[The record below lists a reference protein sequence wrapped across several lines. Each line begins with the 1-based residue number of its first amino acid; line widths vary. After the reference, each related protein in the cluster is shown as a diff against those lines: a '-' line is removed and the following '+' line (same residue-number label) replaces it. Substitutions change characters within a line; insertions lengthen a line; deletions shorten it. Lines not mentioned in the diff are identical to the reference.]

1 MFTRMTE
8 TLLTLRVKSI
18 FNLEAESVIS
28 KKDRDC
34 SLKHLE
40 NNINVRGVRSG
51 HFKFYF
57 EAGKNKLAPVSLNK
71 TCAQLISAP
80 PTYFQN
86 SAYLHI
92 IVNVAPKIMRP
103 GELSSAL
110 QRAIGWPRKRIT
122 EYDCELL
129 IWANHFRMHE
139 ICRLDPAPQLK
150 QDKQTGSV
158 DVNDY
163 SFGVSEALINKY
175 VRFADIFHGLMKFR
189 YGKDKLT
196 PYMIKAIDIVPIL
209 LKSLP
214 FHSLMRVSTEGGE
227 HLHYQ
232 HQQHFFH
239 HTSRGGGHTY
249 HDPIL
254 GVFEHTYRQ
263 IKRMVGEKS
272 EAVQQRFNQF
282 VSNCIESDEKE
293 PTLINTVT
301 DRDTSTVVNDNVLEG
316 KTTTSTL
323 SVPEKNCCL
332 AGRRFV
338 IAGSFQ
344 SYRLNQEKLTELI
357 KNNGGHVL
365 KAESIPDGLPV
376 KIILITTRKECDK
389 KEKINA
395 SLAVGIQRKWK
406 IVSPAFIIDA
416 IKHNCLPSTQLYELK
431 LDQIKDAPQTSS
443 IHIVARNVND
453 THFKRTGAFSD
464 LKKTLKANAT
474 GEKRDSATANVSD
487 NNKSHKKKR
496 KDPLKKPPNSYMF
509 VKENFQI
516 VRQQMKEI
524 DGDVT
529 FNEVNNELRK
539 QWHSKSPE
547 IKDSY
552 KVKGYENL

>member
-57 EAGKNKLAPVSLNK
+57 EAGKNKLAQISLNK

-80 PTYFQN
+80 PSYFQN
-86 SAYLHI
+86 AAYPHI
-92 IVNVAPKIMRP
+92 IDNVAPKILCP

-110 QRAIGWPRKRIT
+110 QKAVDWPGKRIT

-150 QDKQTGSV
+150 QDKPTGSV

-163 SFGVSEALINKY
+163 DFGVNEELVNEY
-175 VRFADIFHGLMKFR
+175 VRCADIFHGLMKFR
-189 YGKDKLT
+189 YGKDKLS

-209 LKSLP
+209 LRTLP

-239 HTSRGGGHTY
+239 HTSRGGGHTF

-254 GVFEHTYRQ
+254 AIFEHMYRE
-263 IKRMVGEKS
+263 IKRIAGERSK
-272 EAVQQRFNQF
+272 EVQEQFNQF
-282 VSNCIESDEKE
+282 VSNCIIESDVME
-293 PTLINTVT
+293 PTTPTVT
-301 DRDTSTVVNDNVLEG
+301 DPDTSTIVNANALEA
-316 KTTTSTL
+316 KTTST
-323 SVPEKNCCL
+323 SESDKTGCL

-338 IAGSFQ
+338 IAGSLQ
-344 SYRLNQEKLTELI
+344 SYKLSQEKLTELI
-357 KNNGGHVL
+357 KNNGGRVL
-365 KAESIPDGLPV
+365 KVESIPDGLPV
-376 KIILITTRKECDK
+376 KITLITTQKECDK
-389 KEKINA
+389 KEKINS

-406 IVSPAFIIDA
+406 IVSPTFIIDA
-416 IKHNCLPSTQLYELK
+416 IKQNSLPSTQHYELK

-443 IHIVARNVND
+443 VHIVARNVD
-453 THFKRTGAFSD
+453 ETHFKRTGAFSD

-474 GEKRDSATANVSD
+474 GEKRDSTATNVD
-487 NNKSHKKKR
+487 DVKKSHKKKR
-496 KDPLKKPPNSYMF
+496 QNPPKKTPNCYMMF
-509 VKENFQI
+509 VKEHFET
-516 VRQQMKEI
+516 VRQQMKKI
-524 DGDVT
+524 NADVT
-529 FNEVNNELRK
+529 FDQVNNELRK
-539 QWHSKSPE
+539 QWHSK
-547 IKDSY
+547 
-552 KVKGYENL
+552 